1 MKTNKKNV
9 TKRLSAKERNTH
21 RMLQYLSDPNNQF
34 ITRIQMV
41 TQVLGYKNASAIYNN
56 FTPDELHE
64 IEREA
69 LDIRRRKYASHL
81 AEVDMALL
89 KAAKEG
95 NPAAAKLVYQR
106 FEGWSEKTRVESN
119 ETKPLVVIR
128 DRMTC
133 FPPEPKT
140 MEEWEALVHGKQ
152 NKAQE

>member
-1 MKTNKKNV
+1 MKTNKENV
-9 TKRLSAKERNTH
+9 TKRLSAKEKNRQL
-21 RMLQYLSDPNNQF
+21 MLEYLGDTSNQF
-34 ITRIQMV
+34 ITRAQMV
-41 TQVLGYKNASAIYNN
+41 TEVLKYKNASAIYNH
-56 FTPDELHE
+56 FTPNELHE

-69 LDIRRRKYASHL
+69 LDIRRRKYSAHL

-95 NPAAAKLVYQR
+95 NPGAAKLVYQR

-128 DRMTC
+128 DRLTC

-152 NKAQE
+152 IKTQE